1 LGQETTISVKDIELL
16 IKQRNEARKAKDFQ
30 KADEIREKLDKNNVI
45 LEDVKGETTWR
56 VKK

>member
-1 LGQETTISVKDIELL
+1 MTIKKKTVQEID
-16 IKQRNEARKAKDFQ
+16 
-30 KADEIREKLDKNNVI
+30 REKLDKNNVI

>member
-1 LGQETTISVKDIELL
+1 M

>member
-1 LGQETTISVKDIELL
+1 MGQETTLSVKDIELL